1 MAQSEYTIEETDL
14 NVLVCLRLSELQNEQ
29 LGIDVTV
36 RLTTADVTASADPVP
51 LPANDAF
58 CNLEDTDGDY
68 ETAQTLEV
76 QFSSASTVGTIACTP
91 ITINNDIVV
100 EDPETF
106 TVSIIDSL
114 PPGIELDPS
123 ATSATVFIISDAS
136 DSKHNVTQQ
145 FY

>member
-1 MAQSEYTIEETDL
+1 MEQSEYTIEETDL

-36 RLTTADVTASADPVP
+36 RMTTANVTASADPVP

-58 CNLEDTDGDY
+58 CNIDVTGDY
-68 ETAQTLEV
+68 VTAETLEV
-76 QFSSASTVGTIACTP
+76 EFSSASTVGAIACAP
-91 ITINNDIVV
+91 ITINNDTVV

-106 TVSIIDSL
+106 TVSIISDSL
-114 PPGIELDPS
+114 PPGINSS

-136 DSKHNVTQQ
+136 DSKYNVTQQ

>member
-1 MAQSEYTIEETDL
+1 MAQSEYIIEETDL

-36 RLTTADVTASADPVP
+36 RLTTADVTARADPAP
-51 LPANDAF
+51 LPADAF
-58 CNLEDTDGDY
+58 CTDGVAMGDY
-68 ETAQTLEV
+68 VKAQTLEV

-106 TVSIIDSL
+106 TVSIISDSL
-114 PPGIELDPS
+114 PPGINSS
-123 ATSATVFIISDAS
+123 ANSTTVIIISDAS
-136 DSKHNVTQQ
+136 DSKYNVTQ
-145 FY
+145 

>member
-1 MAQSEYTIEETDL
+1 MAQSKYIIEETDL

-36 RLTTADVTASADPVP
+36 QLTTADVTASADQVR

-58 CNLEDTDGDY
+58 CDLEVTDGDY
-68 ETAQTLEV
+68 VKAQPLEV
-76 QFSSASTVGTIACTP
+76 EFSSASMVGIIACTP

-106 TVSIIDSL
+106 MVSIITDSL
-114 PPGIELDPS
+114 PPGINSS

-136 DSKHNVTQQ
+136 DSKYNVTQQ